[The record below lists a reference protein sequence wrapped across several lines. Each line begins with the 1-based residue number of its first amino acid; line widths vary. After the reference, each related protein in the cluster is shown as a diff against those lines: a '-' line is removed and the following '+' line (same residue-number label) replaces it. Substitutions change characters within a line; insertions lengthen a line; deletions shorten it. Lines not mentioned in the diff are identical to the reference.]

1 MENKIK
7 EIIKRLME
15 SNNENFED
23 IENGMY
29 EDKSYARGYAEVV
42 HDGLLDVLNVLG
54 IETDEEYYN

>member
-1 MENKIK
+1 MQNNIK

-15 SNNENFED
+15 LNNENFED

-29 EDKSYARGYAEVV
+29 EDKSYARGYAEGV
-42 HDGLLDVLNVLG
+42 HDGLLDVLNELR